1 MRKYL
6 LLILSFV
13 FHFSALSADNY
24 TFCYWVDDNHTAA
37 QTITQA
43 TNKFSTTMDVASLPE
58 GMHTLFV
65 RARKNTGTWTSP
77 KASHFYKVLDP
88 TTVKTYYWFNDNE
101 DNRFE
106 VAKTNGETFTI
117 DVSHLSDGTHT
128 LHVRME
134 GEGTASSATVSSQ
147 FLKISTHFNA
157 YYWFDSETERH
168 EFANAGG
175 SSMLIDV
182 SHLKE
187 GLHCFNAM
195 LLNDSGTPTA
205 VVSRTFLKIAQ
216 PTANDSTTLTFWI
229 DGKQHSEQ
237 KVAYGN
243 EIVDFELDVADL
255 STGMHYLKVQ
265 AMTNSGATSNIA
277 SAYFMRMPYQNSDG
291 VVACRYW
298 VNDNNADLPFT
309 AVENPTLPYTLIGD
323 LDVTPQPLRC
333 ANFHFEVNN
342 DMPMLYAV
350 NDLHVQFMAA
360 DGHLIKSVNQYVE
373 SIAADTLTAEK
384 WTEIKNDTVI
394 KANTPTGETIYW
406 YAMNLEAGDT
416 VCLKTNYS
424 STLQVFSHSADKVF
438 ESQADSSLIFR
449 QFIAEKDEMYYLALH
464 TVNTTKAQVTLT
476 VDLNKLIH
484 YYTVA
489 TSTNGHGTVTEGGIY
504 AEGTLITL
512 TATPTEG
519 HQFARWNDGNTDNPR
534 TLVLTQDTA
543 LTAYFEYVVLDTEYK
558 TICYGDSCVWN
569 GKTYTTSGIYI
580 DTLQTGIATLDL
592 TILPEVPIT
601 NEEAVIC
608 SSEVYEWQGQTYT
621 KSGTYSVT
629 LSDINGCDSILTLNL
644 TVNYGDTIEFTETA
658 CDSYEWH
665 GEVYTKSGDYTYLT
679 QTTLGCDS
687 LEVLHLTIHN
697 SEVGET
703 EYVTVCYGE
712 TYTWNGRTYST
723 AGEYTLT
730 LSNTNG
736 CDSVATLQLTIMPE
750 AVTTTE
756 TVVIGS
762 NELPYTWRGQ
772 SINATGRY
780 TDVEQYTTIACDSAI
795 HVLDLTVLTTGNY
808 DEQSVTI
815 CDTEAP
821 YLWYGESYSATGKY
835 TYTEQYVGTDID
847 SIQHILNLTVNSTV
861 YTEEHITA
869 CDSYTWNGET
879 YTQSGEYVYT
889 TTTANGCDSIVTLHL
904 TINYTQYAEE
914 SVTACD
920 TYIWNGETYSKSG
933 DYTYTTTAANDCDSI
948 VTLHLTIN
956 QTKFAEETVVACDSY
971 AWNSETYTASGEYT
985 YTTTAANGCDSIVTL
1000 HLTINQTQYA
1010 EEHVT
1015 ACDAYTWNGETY
1027 TQSGEYVYTTTAANG
1042 CDSIVTLHLTI
1053 NNSEIGATEYAT
1065 ICYGETYTWNGQTYS
1080 AEGEY
1085 SITLSNT
1092 LGCDSVATLQ
1102 LTIMPEATATTETV
1116 VIGSDELP
1124 YTWRGNTYSTTGQ
1137 YTVVEQYT
1145 TVACDSAIHVLDLT
1159 VLSTGNYDEQSIT
1172 ICETEAPYTWY
1183 GESYSA
1189 TGKYTYTE
1197 KYVSTDIDSIQ
1208 HILNL
1213 TVNPTVYT
1221 EEHITACDSYTWNGG
1236 TYTQSGDYVYTTT
1249 AANGCDSIVTLH
1261 LTLNQSEH
1269 VEFSMTACDSY
1280 EWHGMTYTISGDYT
1294 YNTTTEQGCERIE
1307 VLHLTILPDAT
1318 TESEE
1323 LSLCPSELPYEW
1335 YGQWLTEAGSYTAS
1349 EQYAGMEC
1357 DSVIHELIVNVYVQT
1372 LPATVTQPIVRTG
1385 DAIDVTIPTAEI
1397 QAHIA
1402 AETWYAPNA
1411 EVAWYIMDNSDW
1423 TALTTD
1429 PVAAGTKQ
1437 VTLKYA
1443 VETDCGNVESENM
1456 VIAIEP
1462 TGVENTQS
1470 PSPIPNCQKILHED
1484 HIYIL
1489 RDGKIYTIMGQEL

>member
-134 GEGTASSATVSSQ
+134 GEGTASSATVSNQ
-147 FLKISTHFNA
+147 FLKMSTNFSA
-157 YYWFDSETERH
+157 YYWFDNETDRH
-168 EFANAGG
+168 EYANAGG

-229 DGKQHSEQ
+229 DGKQYSEQ

-291 VVACRYW
+291 VIAYRYW
-298 VNDNNADLPFT
+298 VNDNNADLSFA
-309 AVENPTLPYTLIGD
+309 AVENPTLPYELIGD

-512 TATPTEG
+512 TATPNEG

-543 LTAYFEYVVLDTEYK
+543 LTAYFEYVVLDTEHK

-687 LEVLHLTIHN
+687 LEVLHLTINYADTVEYTEITCDSYEWHGEFYTKSGDYTYLTQTTLGCDSLEVLHLTIN
-697 SEVGET
+697 YADTVEYTETACDSYEWHGEVYTKSGDYTYLTQTTNGCDSLEVLHLTINYADTVEYTETACDSYEWHGEVYTKSGDYTYLTQTTLGCDSLEVLHLTINHSEVAPVEN
-703 EYVTVCYGE
+703 VTVCYGE

-723 AGEYTLT
+723 AGEYTIT

-750 AVTTTE
+750 AVITTE

-780 TDVEQYTTIACDSAI
+780 TDIEQYTTITCDSAI

-815 CDTEAP
+815 CETEAP
-821 YLWYGESYSATGKY
+821 YIWYGESYFTTGKY
-835 TYTEQYVGTDID
+835 THTEKYAGTDID

-869 CDSYTWNGET
+869 CDSYTWNGST
-879 YTQSGEYVYT
+879 YT
-889 TTTANGCDSIVTLHL
+889 TTGAYTYTTVATNGCDSIVTLHL
-904 TINYTQYAEE
+904 TINHSEVALVEN
-914 SVTACD
+914 VT
-920 TYIWNGETYSKSG
+920 
-933 DYTYTTTAANDCDSI
+933 
-948 VTLHLTIN
+948 V
-956 QTKFAEETVVACDSY
+956 
-971 AWNSETYTASGEYT
+971 
-985 YTTTAANGCDSIVTL
+985 
-1000 HLTINQTQYA
+1000 
-1010 EEHVT
+1010 
-1015 ACDAYTWNGETY
+1015 
-1027 TQSGEYVYTTTAANG
+1027 
-1042 CDSIVTLHLTI
+1042 
-1053 NNSEIGATEYAT
+1053 
-1065 ICYGETYTWNGQTYS
+1065 CYGETYTWNGRTYS
-1080 AEGEY
+1080 TAGEY
-1085 SITLSNT
+1085 TITLSNT
-1092 LGCDSVATLQ
+1092 NGCDSVATLQ
-1102 LTIMPEATATTETV
+1102 LTIMPEAVITTETV
-1116 VIGSDELP
+1116 VIGSNELP
-1124 YTWRGNTYSTTGQ
+1124 YTWRGQSINATGR
-1137 YTVVEQYT
+1137 YTDIEQYT
-1145 TVACDSAIHVLDLT
+1145 TITCDSAIHVLDLT
-1159 VLSTGNYDEQSIT
+1159 VLTTGNYDEQSVT
-1172 ICETEAPYTWY
+1172 ICETEAPYIWY
-1183 GESYSA
+1183 GESYFT
-1189 TGKYTYTE
+1189 TGKYTHTE
-1197 KYVSTDIDSIQ
+1197 KYAGTDIDSIQ

-1213 TVNPTVYT
+1213 TVNSTVYT
-1221 EEHITACDSYTWNGG
+1221 EEHITACDSYTWNGQTYATTG
-1236 TYTQSGDYVYTTT
+1236 AYTYTTN

-1261 LTLNQSEH
+1261 LT
-1269 VEFSMTACDSY
+1269 
-1280 EWHGMTYTISGDYT
+1280 
-1294 YNTTTEQGCERIE
+1294 
-1307 VLHLTILPDAT
+1307 ILPDAT
-1318 TESEE
+1318 TESET
-1323 LSLCPSELPYEW
+1323 LALCPSELPYEW
-1335 YGQWLTEAGSYTAS
+1335 YGQWLTEEGTYSAT

-1357 DSVIHELIVNVYVQT
+1357 DSVIHELTLNVYVQT
-1372 LPATVTQPIVRTG
+1372 LPATVTLPIVRTG
-1385 DAIDVTIPTAEI
+1385 EAIDVTTPTAEI

-1423 TALTTD
+1423 AALTD
-1429 PVAAGTKQ
+1429 ESIAAGITE
-1437 VTLKYA
+1437 VTLKY
-1443 VETDCGNVESENM
+1443 VVDTDCGNIESDKM
-1456 VIAIEP
+1456 VINLK
-1462 TGVENTQS
+1462 TTDMENTQS
-1470 PSPIPNCQKILHED
+1470 QSPTSNCQKILYED

-1489 RDGKIYTIMGQEL
+1489 SEGKIYNAMGQEL

>member
-333 ANFHFEVNN
+333 ARFQFEVNDN
-342 DMPMLYAV
+342 MPMLYAV

-373 SIAADTLTAEK
+373 SIAADTLTAEE

-416 VCLKTNYS
+416 VCLKTNYA

-438 ESQADSSLIFR
+438 ESQADSSLVFR
-449 QFIAEKDEMYYLALH
+449 QFIAEKAEMYYVALH

-489 TSTNGHGTVTEGGIY
+489 TSTNGNGTVTEGGTY
-504 AEGTLITL
+504 AEGTEITL
-512 TATPTEG
+512 TATPNEG

-534 TLVLTQDTA
+534 TIILTQDTT
-543 LTAYFEYVVLDTEYK
+543 LVAYFEHIILETEYV
-558 TICYGDSCVWN
+558 TLCYGE
-569 GKTYTTSGIYI
+569 TYTWNDSVYTATGVYV
-580 DTLQTGIATLDL
+580 DTTKLGIATLDL

-608 SSEVYEWQGQTYT
+608 SSEIYEWQGQTYT
-621 KSGTYSVT
+621 KSGNYSVT

-665 GEVYTKSGDYTYLT
+665 GQVYTKSGVYEYLT
-679 QTTLGCDS
+679 QTTHGCDS
-687 LEVLHLTIHN
+687 LEVLTLTIN
-697 SEVGET
+697 YSDVGEL
-703 EYVTVCYGE
+703 EKVTICHGE
-712 TYTWNGRTYST
+712 TYTWNGQTYST
-723 AGEYTLT
+723 EGEYTIT

-756 TVVIGS
+756 TVVIGN

-780 TDVEQYTTIACDSAI
+780 TDVEQYTTVACDSAI
-795 HVLDLTVLTTGNY
+795 HVLDLTVLTTGNH

-815 CDTEAP
+815 CETEAP
-821 YLWYGESYSATGKY
+821 YLWYGEAYSATGKY

-847 SIQHILNLTVNSTV
+847 SIQHILNLTVNPTV
-861 YTEEHITA
+861 YAEEHITA
-869 CDSYTWNGET
+869 CDSYTWNGST
-879 YTQSGEYVYT
+879 YAT
-889 TTTANGCDSIVTLHL
+889 TGA
-904 TINYTQYAEE
+904 
-914 SVTACD
+914 
-920 TYIWNGETYSKSG
+920 
-933 DYTYTTTAANDCDSI
+933 YTYTT
-948 VTLHLTIN
+948 V
-956 QTKFAEETVVACDSY
+956 
-971 AWNSETYTASGEYT
+971 
-985 YTTTAANGCDSIVTL
+985 AANGCDSIVTL
-1000 HLTINQTQYA
+1000 HLTINK
-1010 EEHVT
+1010 
-1015 ACDAYTWNGETY
+1015 
-1027 TQSGEYVYTTTAANG
+1027 SEYV
-1042 CDSIVTLHLTI
+1042 
-1053 NNSEIGATEYAT
+1053 
-1065 ICYGETYTWNGQTYS
+1065 
-1080 AEGEY
+1080 
-1085 SITLSNT
+1085 
-1092 LGCDSVATLQ
+1092 
-1102 LTIMPEATATTETV
+1102 
-1116 VIGSDELP
+1116 EL
-1124 YTWRGNTYSTTGQ
+1124 
-1137 YTVVEQYT
+1137 
-1145 TVACDSAIHVLDLT
+1145 
-1159 VLSTGNYDEQSIT
+1159 
-1172 ICETEAPYTWY
+1172 
-1183 GESYSA
+1183 
-1189 TGKYTYTE
+1189 
-1197 KYVSTDIDSIQ
+1197 
-1208 HILNL
+1208 
-1213 TVNPTVYT
+1213 
-1221 EEHITACDSYTWNGG
+1221 
-1236 TYTQSGDYVYTTT
+1236 
-1249 AANGCDSIVTLH
+1249 
-1261 LTLNQSEH
+1261 
-1269 VEFSMTACDSY
+1269 SMTACDSY
-1280 EWHGMTYTISGDYT
+1280 EWHGLNYTISGDYTFNTTTEQGCERIEVLHLTIIKSEYVEEVVTVCDSYEWHGLTYTISGDYT
-1294 YNTTTEQGCERIE
+1294 FNTTTEQGCERIE
-1307 VLHLTILPDAT
+1307 VLHLTILPEAV

-1323 LSLCPSELPYEW
+1323 LALCPSELPYEW
-1335 YGQWLTEAGSYTAS
+1335 YGQTLTEAGSYTTT

-1357 DSVIHELIVNVYVQT
+1357 DSVIHEVTVNVYVQT

-1385 DAIDVTIPTAEI
+1385 EAIDVTIPTAEI

-1411 EVAWYIMDNSDW
+1411 EVAWYIMENSDW
-1423 TALTTD
+1423 AALTTD
-1429 PVAAGTKQ
+1429 PVAVGTKQ
-1437 VTLKYA
+1437 VVLKYA
-1443 VETDCGNVESENM
+1443 VETDCGNVESDNM
-1456 VIAIEP
+1456 VIDVIP
-1462 TGVENTQS
+1462 TSVENTNNQS
-1470 PSPIPNCQKILHED
+1470 PISNCQKVLYED

-1489 RDGKIYTIMGQEL
+1489 RDGKIYTLMGAEILY

>member
-58 GMHTLFV
+58 GLHTLFV
-65 RARKNTGTWTSP
+65 RARKNTGSWTSP

-106 VAKTNGETFTI
+106 VTKTNGETFTI

-134 GEGTASSATVSSQ
+134 GEGTASSATVSNQ
-147 FLKISTHFNA
+147 FLKISTNFSA
-157 YYWFDSETERH
+157 YYWFDNETERH
-168 EFANAGG
+168 EYANAGG

-195 LLNDSGTPTA
+195 LLNDSGTPTS

-216 PTANDSTTLTFWI
+216 PTANDSTMLTFWI

-291 VVACRYW
+291 VIAYRYW
-298 VNDNNADLPFT
+298 VNDNNANLPFT
-309 AVENPTLPYTLIGD
+309 AVENPTIPYELIGD
-323 LDVTPQPLRC
+323 LDVVPQPLRC

-373 SIAADTLTAEK
+373 SIAADTLTDEK

-406 YAMNLEAGDT
+406 YAMNLEEGDT
-416 VCLKTNYS
+416 ICLKTNYS
-424 STLQVFSHSADKVF
+424 STLQLFSHSGNQVF
-438 ESQADSSLIFR
+438 ESKADSSLIFR
-449 QFIAEKDEMYYLALH
+449 QFIAEKAEMYYVALH

-512 TATPTEG
+512 TATPNEG

-687 LEVLHLTIHN
+687 LEVLHLTINYADTVEYTEITCDSYEWHGEFYTKSGDYTYLTQTTLGCDSLEVLHLTIN
-697 SEVGET
+697 YADTVEYTETACDSYEWHGEVYTKSGDYTYLTQTTNGCDSLEVLHLTINYADTVEYTETACDSYEWHGEVYTKSGDYTYLTQTTLGCDSLEVLHLTINHSEVAPVEN
-703 EYVTVCYGE
+703 VTVCYGE

-723 AGEYTLT
+723 AGEYTIT

-736 CDSVATLQLTIMPE
+736 CDSVATLHLTIMPE

-780 TDVEQYTTIACDSAI
+780 TDIEQYTTITCDSAI

-815 CDTEAP
+815 CETEAP
-821 YLWYGESYSATGKY
+821 YIWYGESYFTTGKY
-835 TYTEQYVGTDID
+835 THTEKYAGTDID

-869 CDSYTWNGET
+869 CDSYTWNGST
-879 YTQSGEYVYT
+879 YT
-889 TTTANGCDSIVTLHL
+889 TTGAYTYTTVATNGCDSIVTLHL
-904 TINYTQYAEE
+904 TINHSEVALVEN
-914 SVTACD
+914 VT
-920 TYIWNGETYSKSG
+920 
-933 DYTYTTTAANDCDSI
+933 
-948 VTLHLTIN
+948 V
-956 QTKFAEETVVACDSY
+956 
-971 AWNSETYTASGEYT
+971 
-985 YTTTAANGCDSIVTL
+985 
-1000 HLTINQTQYA
+1000 
-1010 EEHVT
+1010 
-1015 ACDAYTWNGETY
+1015 
-1027 TQSGEYVYTTTAANG
+1027 
-1042 CDSIVTLHLTI
+1042 
-1053 NNSEIGATEYAT
+1053 
-1065 ICYGETYTWNGQTYS
+1065 CYGETYTWNGRTYS
-1080 AEGEY
+1080 TAGEY
-1085 SITLSNT
+1085 TITLSNT
-1092 LGCDSVATLQ
+1092 NGCDSVATLH
-1102 LTIMPEATATTETV
+1102 LTIMPEAVTTTETV
-1116 VIGSDELP
+1116 VIGSNELP
-1124 YTWRGNTYSTTGQ
+1124 YTWRGQSINATGR
-1137 YTVVEQYT
+1137 YTDIEQYT
-1145 TVACDSAIHVLDLT
+1145 TITCDSAIHVLDLT
-1159 VLSTGNYDEQSIT
+1159 VLTTGNYDEQSVT
-1172 ICETEAPYTWY
+1172 ICETEAPYIWY
-1183 GESYSA
+1183 GKSYFA
-1189 TGKYTYTE
+1189 TGKYTDTE
-1197 KYVSTDIDSIQ
+1197 KYAGTDIDSIQ

-1213 TVNPTVYT
+1213 TINSTVYT
-1221 EEHITACDSYTWNGG
+1221 EEHITACDSYTWNGQTYATTG
-1236 TYTQSGDYVYTTT
+1236 AYTYTTN

-1261 LTLNQSEH
+1261 LT
-1269 VEFSMTACDSY
+1269 
-1280 EWHGMTYTISGDYT
+1280 
-1294 YNTTTEQGCERIE
+1294 
-1307 VLHLTILPDAT
+1307 ILPDAT
-1318 TESEE
+1318 TESET
-1323 LSLCPSELPYEW
+1323 LALCPSELPYEW
-1335 YGQWLTEAGSYTAS
+1335 YGQWLTETGTYSAT
-1349 EQYAGMEC
+1349 EQYVGMEC
-1357 DSVIHELIVNVYVQT
+1357 DSIIHELTLNVYVQT
-1372 LPATVTQPIVRTG
+1372 LPAAVTLPIVRTG
-1385 DAIDVTIPTAEI
+1385 EAIDVTTPTAEI

-1423 TALTTD
+1423 AALSAE
-1429 PVAAGTKQ
+1429 PVATGITE
-1437 VTLKYA
+1437 VTLKY
-1443 VETDCGNVESENM
+1443 VVDTDCGNVESDKI
-1456 VIAIEP
+1456 VINLK
-1462 TGVENTQS
+1462 TTDMENTQS
-1470 PSPIPNCQKILHED
+1470 QSPTSNCQKILYED

-1489 RDGKIYTIMGQEL
+1489 REGKIYSVMGHEL